1 MALSLPLLLALGML
15 LWLGIL
21 NVFFAQRPHPRLAWW
36 ASLPVTSTPLTATVW
51 QDTLRYASWRW
62 AIGLLALLLAITL
75 LPLHSAALTTCHV
88 AFLLYVALIRRQT
101 AQHLARLQALV

>member
-1 MALSLPLLLALGML
+1 MALSLPFLLALGML
-15 LWLGIL
+15 LWLGVL

-51 QDTLRYASWRW
+51 QATLRYASLRW
-62 AIGLLALLLAITL
+62 AMGLVALLVGIAL
-75 LPLHSAALTTCHV
+75 LPQHSAALSTCHV

-101 AQHLARLQALV
+101 AQQLARLQALA